1 MNNFFSYSARWL
13 HNRVIEIFKNLR
25 FNQDSN
31 ILDFWC
37 WNGSLLNDFNKLW
50 YKNLNWCDWFILN
63 KNIHK
68 IVKFQLLN
76 FNNWVSE
83 LYKKESIDLITMIE
97 VIEHLENP
105 NLVCKDLHA
114 ILKKDGYL
122 IITTPN
128 VQTLLSRILFLFEAN
143 PYCFRKS
150 DARTDWFPGHISPLF
165 PHMFEKIFENYFKI
179 ENIFYWDFIIPFLG
193 KPLPLRNKLF
203 WHNIILVLK
212 KI

>member
-1 MNNFFSYSARWL
+1 MDNFFPYTAWWL
-13 HNRVIEIFKNLR
+13 HNRVIQIFKKLKIDNK
-25 FNQDSN
+25 SN

-37 WNGSLLNDFNKLW
+37 WNGSLLNEFYKLW
-50 YKNLNWCDWFILN
+50 YKNINWCDWFISN
-63 KNIHK
+63 ENIHK
-68 IVKFQLLN
+68 IAKFQLLN
-76 FNNWVSE
+76 FNNWVSS
-83 LYKKESIDLITMIE
+83 LYEENSIDLITMIE

-105 NLVCKDLHA
+105 NLVCKDLHN

-128 VQTLLSRILFLFEAN
+128 IQTLLSRILFLFEAN
-143 PYCFRKS
+143 PYCFRKA
-150 DARTDWFPGHISPLF
+150 DARTDGFPWHISPIF

-179 ENIFYWDFIIPFLG
+179 ENIFYWDFIVPFLW
-193 KPLPLRNKLF
+193 KPIPLRNKLF